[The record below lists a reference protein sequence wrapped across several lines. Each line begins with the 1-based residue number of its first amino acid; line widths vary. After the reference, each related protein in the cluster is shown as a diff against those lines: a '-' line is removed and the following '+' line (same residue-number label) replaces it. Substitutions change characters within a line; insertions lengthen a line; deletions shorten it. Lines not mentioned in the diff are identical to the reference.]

1 MTSIRQTK
9 KAGKK
14 LVAEGFNNIA
24 ERRERHYSRV
34 YKHFHAAKKKLLS
47 DMQHHDDSH

>member
-34 YKHFHAAKKKLLS
+34 YKHFHAAIKKAAVR
-47 DMQHHDDSH
+47 HAAP